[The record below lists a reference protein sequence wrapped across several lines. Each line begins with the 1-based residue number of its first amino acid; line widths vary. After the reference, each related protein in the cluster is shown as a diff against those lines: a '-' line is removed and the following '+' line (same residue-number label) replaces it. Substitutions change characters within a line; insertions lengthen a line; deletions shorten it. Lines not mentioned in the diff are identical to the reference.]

1 MEAGWAAAVA
11 VEAVETEAAETV
23 VAGHQAAEGSSHP
36 AAQALKAA
44 AAAWAVP
51 VVRAAAAASTRAG
64 R

>member
-36 AAQALKAA
+36 AARAPKAA

-51 VVRAAAAASTRAG
+51 VAWVAAAASAHEG